1 MIDTTGLRED
11 KRPQSSTIVHA
22 LLDRLEAAEKERDGL
37 RESEKWYRRRCD
49 LLQEQQSKMR
59 DPERTIVCDI
69 LANGALLHADFAG
82 DRYTIPGAQTQPA
95 PSVPDDVMRDAER
108 YRYLRA
114 RDDGTAG
121 VGCWIEA
128 DGRVC
133 DRGWLYGVQLD
144 SAIDSFIEVLAAAPK
159 PEAKP

>member
-22 LLDRLEAAEKERDGL
+22 LLDRLEAAEKERDDL

-69 LANGALLHADFAG
+69 L
-82 DRYTIPGAQTQPA
+82 
-95 PSVPDDVMRDAER
+95 S
-108 YRYLRA
+108 
-114 RDDGTAG
+114 
-121 VGCWIEA
+121 
-128 DGRVC
+128 
-133 DRGWLYGVQLD
+133 
-144 SAIDSFIEVLAAAPK
+144 K
-159 PEAKP
+159 P